1 LPEYVVYPSHK
12 TAPTP
17 EFILAE
23 LHRRHWEVE
32 LNVQGGGRNWEGIRF
47 TQEGPPE
54 IECFVLH
61 DFKYNRFHISLPE
74 EHSEKARDLQLHVV
88 DVLLK
93 TLGGDAED
101 LATHR
106 RFNAPEFGTH
116 MLFRKRPFLA
126 FEIKALGWPLFA
138 WLTAGFGVG
147 VALFGRAEARIPALV
162 LTLVAALCAAGL
174 TFYLKKND

>member
-12 TAPTP
+12 TVPTP
-17 EFILAE
+17 EYILAE
-23 LHRRHWEVE
+23 LHRRRWDVE

-47 TQEGPPE
+47 WQEGPPE
-54 IECFVLH
+54 VECFVLH
-61 DFKYNRFHISLPE
+61 DFKYNRFHVSLPE
-74 EHSEKARDLQLHVV
+74 DHPEKAQDLQLQLV
-88 DVLLK
+88 DVLLR

-101 LATHR
+101 LSTHR
-106 RFNAPEFGTH
+106 RFNAPEFATH

-147 VALFGRAEARIPALV
+147 VALFGREEARIPALV
-162 LTLVAALCAAGL
+162 LTVVAALCAAGL